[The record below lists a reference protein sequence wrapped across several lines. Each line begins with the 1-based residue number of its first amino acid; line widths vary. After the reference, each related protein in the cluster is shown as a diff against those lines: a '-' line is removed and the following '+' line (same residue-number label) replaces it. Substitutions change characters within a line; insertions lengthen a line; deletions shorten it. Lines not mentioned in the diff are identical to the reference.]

1 MNLTRRR
8 RLFVDFKLQ
17 GVLLA
22 HTAIYWCYCLLSVT
36 LTATCWVVF
45 AHRPGSSA
53 ELFSTLWGYFGPALI
68 GSILLLPLVLMDCLR
83 LSNRFAGP
91 MVRLRVAMHRLANGE
106 PVKPV
111 KLRDGDFWCEFA
123 ADFNRVLAR
132 DRQPRADAAAHPAED
147 DARSCWCLGT
157 LFGPEQRPA
166 SSDHPDGRFSSVGLT
181 RGPFRPICFNGI
193 ARMPELRQ
201 SSPIRA
207 NRP

>member
-1 MNLTRRR
+1 MNFTRRR

-36 LTATCWVVF
+36 LIARCWVVF

-53 ELFSTLWGYFGPALI
+53 ELFSTLWGYFGPALF

-123 ADFNRVLAR
+123 EDFNRVLAR
-132 DRQPRADAAAHPAED
+132 EAAGADAAANPAKD
-147 DARSCWCLGT
+147 TRAAGVSAPCAVL
-157 LFGPEQRPA
+157 
-166 SSDHPDGRFSSVGLT
+166 SSDRL
-181 RGPFRPICFNGI
+181 FRP
-193 ARMPELRQ
+193 P
-201 SSPIRA
+201 
-207 NRP
+207 

>member
-1 MNLTRRR
+1 MKLARRR

-22 HTAIYWCYCLLSVT
+22 HTAIYWLYCLLSVT

-53 ELFSTLWGYFGPALI
+53 ELFGTLWGYFGPAMV

-106 PVKPV
+106 SVQPV
-111 KLRDGDFWCEFA
+111 KLRDGDFWWEFA
-123 ADFNRVLAR
+123 EDFNRVLAR
-132 DRQPRADAAAHPAED
+132 GLATEKAAETSVDATEAPAVAPPSPVLTAHRPLPAALTAD
-147 DARSCWCLGT
+147 SQL
-157 LFGPEQRPA
+157 
-166 SSDHPDGRFSSVGLT
+166 SV
-181 RGPFRPICFNGI
+181 
-193 ARMPELRQ
+193 
-201 SSPIRA
+201 
-207 NRP
+207 